1 MSFSSWQQSY
11 KRWTITIDTSVLQA
25 PPYRVTIRRPAADA
39 EEPGEIG
46 GDDQEQALTRA
57 RVKIDEIEAEAQSDR

>member
-1 MSFSSWQQSY
+1 MARGPMCATVGTDARLLMPRS
-11 KRWTITIDTSVLQA
+11 QA
-25 PPYRVTIRRPAADA
+25 KS
-39 EEPGEIG
+39 G